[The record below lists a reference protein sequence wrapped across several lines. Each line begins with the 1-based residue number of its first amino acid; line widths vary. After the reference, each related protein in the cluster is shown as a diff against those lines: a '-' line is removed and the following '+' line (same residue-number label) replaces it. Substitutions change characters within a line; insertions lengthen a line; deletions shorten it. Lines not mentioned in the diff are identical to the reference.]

1 MNIQLK
7 EEMETLLIPLYGRA
21 QMSRMGYFH
30 DEFAEE
36 AVRSIQYDFSKLRIQ
51 EKTQVM
57 LSVRGAEIDAFTIAF
72 LQEHPDST
80 VIYLGCGLDAR
91 QRRIAAA
98 ARLWYDLDFPQVIE
112 IKKMLY
118 PESER
123 YRLIGS
129 SVTDWDWLRE
139 VEQNGKPVLVI
150 AEGLL
155 MYLSEQ
161 DVQTLFLKLR
171 DTFRNATFIFDA
183 YSRLTA
189 KQAKNHPSLKKTGAS
204 IRWGVDSPQNI
215 TAFGSGISHERTIY
229 LTDEN
234 AVNRLPEKYRAMF
247 RFAGRF
253 KAARE
258 AHRIFVMKLLASGD

>member
-1 MNIQLK
+1 MKIQLK

-21 QMSRMGYFH
+21 QMSRRGFFH

-36 AVRSIQYDFSKLRIQ
+36 AVRSIQYDFSRLHIQ

-72 LQEHPDST
+72 LLEHPDST
-80 VIYLGCGLDAR
+80 VLYLGCGLDAR
-91 QRRIAAA
+91 QQRLGAP
-98 ARLWYDLDFPQVIE
+98 ARLWYDLDFPQVVE
-112 IKKMLY
+112 IKRQLY
-118 PESER
+118 PENER

-129 SVTDWDWLRE
+129 SVTDWNWMDS

-150 AEGLL
+150 AEGLM

-161 DVQTLFLKLR
+161 DVRTLFLKLR
-171 DTFRNATFIFDA
+171 DVFRDVTFLFDA

-204 IRWGVDSPQNI
+204 IRWGVDSPEEM
-215 TAFGSGISHERTIY
+215 TAYGDGISHERTIY
-229 LTDEN
+229 LTGES
-234 AVNRLPEKYRAMF
+234 AVGRLPKQYRAMF
-247 RFAGRF
+247 RLAGRF
-253 KAARE
+253 HAARE
-258 AHRIFVMKLLASGD
+258 AHRIFVMKLIASS